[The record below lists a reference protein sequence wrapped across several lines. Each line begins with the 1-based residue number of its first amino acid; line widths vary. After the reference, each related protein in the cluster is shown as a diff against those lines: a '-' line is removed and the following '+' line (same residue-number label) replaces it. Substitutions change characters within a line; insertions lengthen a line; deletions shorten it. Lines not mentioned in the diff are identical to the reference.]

1 MKRFIIRLLLFCLAP
16 LPVLFL
22 FNHIVDKGLQKSGY
36 YYYAEWNDL
45 FNGKINADLLI
56 LGSSRAWVQISPRI
70 LDSELH
76 LNSYN
81 LGMDGTCFELNFER
95 LKLYLAHNKK
105 PKYILQEV
113 GFNTTL
119 VRFPTLPGTQQFLP
133 YLNDPAVWDIIT
145 SHTTTLNFLD
155 RYFPMYKY
163 NNEFVVVKE
172 GINSYF
178 GRGVRSAKYKGYQG
192 QDKVWDSSFYNFKIN
207 NPEGIIG
214 GIDSQGIAIFKQ
226 FLDFCKTND
235 IKVILVYPP
244 VYYEGLTYI
253 RNHDKFVAI
262 YNNFSA
268 EYNVPFLNYMND
280 SLNYNRYNF
289 YNSQHLN
296 KHASEIF
303 TTELGVK
310 LQEYIK

>member
-1 MKRFIIRLLLFCLAP
+1 M
-16 LPVLFL
+16 
-22 FNHIVDKGLQKSGY
+22 DKGLQKSGY

>member
-1 MKRFIIRLLLFCLAP
+1 MKRFIIRLLFFCLAP

-22 FNHIVDKGLQKSGY
+22 LNHIVDKGLQKSRY
-36 YYYAEWNDL
+36 YYYSEWNDL

-81 LGMDGTCFELNFER
+81 LGMDGSCFELNFER

-178 GRGVRSAKYKGYQG
+178 GRGVKSAKYKGYQG
-192 QDKVWDSSFYNFKIN
+192 QDKVWDSSFYNFKMN
-207 NPEGIIG
+207 NPEGITS
-214 GIDSQGIAIFKQ
+214 GIDSQGVAIFKQ

-235 IKVILVYPP
+235 IKVIMVYPP
-244 VYYEGLTYI
+244 VYYEGLAYI

-268 EYNVPFLNYMND
+268 EYNVPFFNYMND

-310 LQEYIK
+310 LQDYIK